1 MNDISSMYDVALQK
15 KLRFASPKGAL
26 SLEQLWETPLT
37 SRDDFNLDTIA
48 KSANKSLIEVSAE
61 SFVKT
66 EKSNKEIEMQ
76 MKLELIKHVIASKI
90 AEKERLKAR
99 ANNKKEREK
108 LLAALE
114 KKQDSKLQGLSEAAL
129 KKQLRELEE
138 E

>member
-15 KLRFASPKGAL
+15 KLRFTSPKGAL

-66 EKSNKEIEMQ
+66 EKSSKEIEMQ

-99 ANNKKEREK
+99 ADNKKEREK